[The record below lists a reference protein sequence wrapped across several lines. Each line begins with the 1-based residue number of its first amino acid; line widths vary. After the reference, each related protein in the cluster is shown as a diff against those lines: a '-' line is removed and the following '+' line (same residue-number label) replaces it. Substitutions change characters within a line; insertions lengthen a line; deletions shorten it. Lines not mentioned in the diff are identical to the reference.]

1 MRGDFKRGTSGR
13 RKGQRFDSEHGVVT
27 ESLIFLG
34 ELDPDQIG
42 DAMEDAT
49 HYEPT
54 PLPDIRT
61 LIDLVPPPY
70 EARTF
75 VDAGAGMGRV
85 LLIASRYPFKQVYG
99 IEVSRALCEVAKENI
114 AAWRAREEP
123 RCRDIR
129 IRCDD
134 ALKAALPHGDAVFYL
149 YNPFGERSLRA
160 FAERLATRSGETFVL
175 YHTPVYRGVFD
186 EDERFERVGEATCG
200 LAFRV
205 RER

>member
-1 MRGDFKRGTSGR
+1 MRGGFKRATSGR

-27 ESLIFLG
+27 ESLIFLS
-34 ELDPDQIG
+34 ELDPAQIG
-42 DAMEDAT
+42 NALEDAT

-54 PLPDIRT
+54 PLPDICA

-70 EARTF
+70 RTRTF

-85 LLIASRYPFKQVYG
+85 LLVASRYPFKQVYG

-114 AAWRAREEP
+114 AAWREREQP

-129 IRCDD
+129 IRCED
-134 ALKAALPHGDAVFYL
+134 ALTAPLPHGEAVFYL

-160 FAERLATRSGETFVL
+160 FAQRLADRTAETHVL
-175 YHTPVYRGVFD
+175 YHTPVHRGVF
-186 EDERFERVGEATCG
+186 EGDERFELIGEAACG
-200 LAFRV
+200 LAFRK